1 MVLLDSLSYF
11 SIEFF
16 DLILLFI
23 LIHLLTNIRSK
34 LFLIG
39 ILLLLIPLTLIS
51 MMNAF
56 LGILAVILSIVLFC
70 IYRWKRNDIRILISD
85 LFGILLSVLIYW
97 IIPFFTSNLAR
108 FIFSLKMDALN
119 NHGALVVVVVV
130 ITMNWLFFLGITI
143 IIQRKILRQ
152 SFSLEENKIFTM
164 QLAILVIIVTLFS
177 EVLRE
182 MQALGIFSLIMLGF
196 LIAQFSLTIYFTYL
210 SIKKNQEKRELENLK
225 EKMEMMNSYTSDI
238 ERNYQE
244 LRKFR
249 HDYKNLLIG
258 LNASQEMNEI
268 NRGYLAEMLDYSHQ
282 MIDNNVMRFSEI
294 GNIQVQS
301 FKSLM
306 VTKLLQ
312 AEQENITVHFE
323 CLKPISNFN
332 LEEVKLVRIVGIL
345 MDNAIEAAK
354 ESSDKI
360 LNVLVIA
367 NIDMI
372 EISIENS
379 YKGKLPSLGLMN
391 KKGFSSKGPDRG
403 LGLNNL
409 NEILSTT
416 KQADITH
423 YAADQLFISTLNIK
437 KV

>member
-1 MVLLDSLSYF
+1 MVLLDSFSYF
-11 SIEFF
+11 LTELF
-16 DLILLFI
+16 DLLLLFI
-23 LIHLLTNIRSK
+23 LIHILTNIRSK
-34 LFLIG
+34 LFLTG
-39 ILLLLIPLTLIS
+39 ILLLLIPFTLIS
-51 MMNAF
+51 MIDAL
-56 LGILAVILSIVLFC
+56 LGVLIVMFSIILFFFHK
-70 IYRWKRNDIRILISD
+70 RKRNDAYIVFND

-97 IIPFFTSNLAR
+97 TIPFLTSNLAKLL
-108 FIFSLKMDALN
+108 FSLKMDVLN
-119 NHGALVVVVVV
+119 NKGAIVIVVV
-130 ITMNWLFFLGITI
+130 IAMNWIFSLGIATI
-143 IIQRKILRQ
+143 IKRKILNQ

-164 QLAILVIIVTLFS
+164 QLAILVIIVILFS
-177 EVLRE
+177 EILRV
-182 MQALGIFSLIMLGF
+182 MQALGVFSVIMLGF
-196 LIAQFSLTIYFTYL
+196 LVTQFSFTIYFTYL
-210 SIKKNQEKRELENLK
+210 SVKKNQEKKELENLK
-225 EKMEMMNSYTSDI
+225 EKMEMMNIYTNDV

-268 NRGYLAEMLDYSHQ
+268 NREYLAEMLDYSHQ

-301 FKSLM
+301 VKSLI

-312 AEQENITVHFE
+312 AEQENVTVHFE
-323 CLKPISNFN
+323 CLNPISDFN
-332 LEEVKLVRIVGIL
+332 LEEVKLVRMVGIL

-360 LNVLVIA
+360 LNVLLIG

-379 YKGKLPSLGLMN
+379 YKGKLPSFVLMH
-391 KKGFSSKGPDRG
+391 KKGFSSKGSDRG

-423 YAADQLFISTLNIK
+423 YAIDRLFVSTLNIK
-437 KV
+437 KA

>member
-51 MMNAF
+51 MMDAF

-108 FIFSLKMDALN
+108 FIFSLKMDVLN
-119 NHGALVVVVVV
+119 NRGALVVVVV
-130 ITMNWLFFLGITI
+130 ITMNWLFSLGIAI

-152 SFSLEENKIFTM
+152 SLSLEENKIFTM
-164 QLAILVIIVTLFS
+164 QLAILVIIIILFS

-225 EKMEMMNSYTSDI
+225 EKMDMMNSYTSDV

-268 NRGYLAEMLDYSHQ
+268 NREYLAEMLDYSHQ

-294 GNIQVQS
+294 SNIQVRS

-437 KV
+437 KA

>member
-130 ITMNWLFFLGITI
+130 ITMNWLFSLGITI

-268 NRGYLAEMLDYSHQ
+268 NRG
-282 MIDNNVMRFSEI
+282 
-294 GNIQVQS
+294 
-301 FKSLM
+301 
-306 VTKLLQ
+306 
-312 AEQENITVHFE
+312 
-323 CLKPISNFN
+323 
-332 LEEVKLVRIVGIL
+332 
-345 MDNAIEAAK
+345 
-354 ESSDKI
+354 
-360 LNVLVIA
+360 
-367 NIDMI
+367 
-372 EISIENS
+372 
-379 YKGKLPSLGLMN
+379 
-391 KKGFSSKGPDRG
+391 
-403 LGLNNL
+403 
-409 NEILSTT
+409 
-416 KQADITH
+416 
-423 YAADQLFISTLNIK
+423 
-437 KV
+437 